1 MHKDLLSNPQN
12 SCEVKHLAC
21 ISNPGVSTVNG
32 EWGQGNPEEPVG
44 HPATIQSTARD
55 NKKDPSSNKV
65 ARTCTHTHT
74 QRHRQTDMRG
84 PELIVCS
91 SVTLHSLSFSML
103 IFAEPSAPSCAIPS
117 AWGF

>member
-65 ARTCTHTHT
+65 EGEDSYLGPPVLDVVCCCKETPWP
-74 QRHRQTDMRG
+74 RQT
-84 PELIVCS
+84 LIKE
-91 SVTLHSLSFSML
+91 SL
-103 IFAEPSAPSCAIPS
+103 
-117 AWGF
+117 